1 MKKFLY
7 TVSILDIFEFFNK
20 IFFICMWIY
29 CTIKFAFMTDVKFF
43 IPAAAIVYFIMG
55 HYYARFLAF
64 LFKKIMRNKDITS
77 PIADS
82 VLTDDDKLS

>member
-20 IFFICMWIY
+20 VFFIGMWIY
-29 CTIKFAFMTDVKFF
+29 CTVKFAFMTDVK
-43 IPAAAIVYFIMG
+43 YFIVPACIIYFFMG

-82 VLTDDDKLS
+82 VFADDDKLS